1 MKKWKKLD
9 AKYEHILMLLFK
21 CQNLLGLKSSFELLQ
36 VKKNISY
43 IYVCVYT
50 IFQNIDFSAWP

>member
-1 MKKWKKLD
+1 
-9 AKYEHILMLLFK
+9 MLLFK